1 MASRQFILTLSL
13 ILIITVCIVICAV
26 LFVNIAHE
34 NDNNSSVKYSSGN
47 VDIIEVQ
54 GPTHYVYMDSEPSQ
68 DQSDDDEKAVLL
80 SENKV
85 GVSNK
90 ELPDDLFLEEPA
102 DVPDASDIT
111 ITVDE

>member
-54 GPTHYVYMDSEPSQ
+54 GPAHFVYMDSEPPQ
-68 DQSDDDEKAVLL
+68 DQSDDEKAVLL
-80 SENKV
+80 SENKFD
-85 GVSNK
+85 VSNK
-90 ELPDDLFLEEPA
+90 ELSDNLFLEEPA
-102 DVPDASDIT
+102 DVPDASDIIINT
-111 ITVDE
+111 DE

>member
-1 MASRQFILTLSL
+1 MTSRQFILTLSL

-54 GPTHYVYMDSEPSQ
+54 GPTHYVYMESEPSQ
-68 DQSDDDEKAVLL
+68 DQSDDEKAVLL

-85 GVSNK
+85 EVSNK
-90 ELPDDLFLEEPA
+90 EIPDDLFLEEPA

>member
-34 NDNNSSVKYSSGN
+34 NNNNKAVNYSSGN

-54 GPTHYVYMDSEPSQ
+54 GPTHYVYMESEPSP
-68 DQSDDDEKAVLL
+68 DDEKAVLL

-85 GVSNK
+85 EVSNK

-102 DVPDASDIT
+102 DVPDASDIIINT
-111 ITVDE
+111 EE

>member
-54 GPTHYVYMDSEPSQ
+54 GPTHYVYMESEPSQ
-68 DQSDDDEKAVLL
+68 NQSDDEIAVLL

-85 GVSNK
+85 EVSNK

>member
-34 NDNNSSVKYSSGN
+34 DDNNSSVKYSSGN

-54 GPTHYVYMDSEPSQ
+54 GPTHYVYMDGEPSQ
-68 DQSDDDEKAVLL
+68 DQADDEKAVLL

-90 ELPDDLFLEEPA
+90 ELPDDMFLEEPV

>member
-54 GPTHYVYMDSEPSQ
+54 GPTHYVYMDSELSQ
-68 DQSDDDEKAVLL
+68 DQSDDEKAVLL

-85 GVSNK
+85 EVSNK

>member
-34 NDNNSSVKYSSGN
+34 DDNNNAVNYSSGN
-47 VDIIEVQ
+47 VDIIEVP
-54 GPTHYVYMDSEPSQ
+54 GPTHYVYMESESSQ
-68 DQSDDDEKAVLL
+68 DQSDDEKAVLL

-85 GVSNK
+85 EVSNK

-102 DVPDASDIT
+102 EVPDASDIT

>member
-54 GPTHYVYMDSEPSQ
+54 GPTHYVYMESEPSQ
-68 DQSDDDEKAVLL
+68 NQSDDEKAVLL
-80 SENKV
+80 SENKFD
-85 GVSNK
+85 VSNK

>member
-26 LFVNIAHE
+26 LFVNIAL
-34 NDNNSSVKYSSGN
+34 
-47 VDIIEVQ
+47 DIIEVQ
-54 GPTHYVYMDSEPSQ
+54 GPTHYVYMESEPSQ
-68 DQSDDDEKAVLL
+68 DQSDDEKAVLL

-85 GVSNK
+85 EVSNK

>member
-34 NDNNSSVKYSSGN
+34 DDNNKAVNYSSGN
-47 VDIIEVQ
+47 VDIIEVP
-54 GPTHYVYMDSEPSQ
+54 GPTHYVYMESEPSQ
-68 DQSDDDEKAVLL
+68 DQSDDEKAVLL

-85 GVSNK
+85 EVSNK
-90 ELPDDLFLEEPA
+90 ELPDDLFLEEPV

>member
-34 NDNNSSVKYSSGN
+34 NDNTVKYSSGN

-68 DQSDDDEKAVLL
+68 DQSDDEKAVLL

-85 GVSNK
+85 EVSNK

>member
-34 NDNNSSVKYSSGN
+34 DDNNNAVNYSSGN
-47 VDIIEVQ
+47 VDIIEVP
-54 GPTHYVYMDSEPSQ
+54 GPTHYVYMESEPPQ
-68 DQSDDDEKAVLL
+68 DQSDDEKAVLL

-85 GVSNK
+85 EVPNK

>member
-1 MASRQFILTLSL
+1 MKM
-13 ILIITVCIVICAV
+13 ITIV
-26 LFVNIAHE
+26 
-34 NDNNSSVKYSSGN
+34 SVKYSSGN

-54 GPTHYVYMDSEPSQ
+54 GPTHYVYMESEPSQ
-68 DQSDDDEKAVLL
+68 NQSDDEIAVLL

-85 GVSNK
+85 EVSNK

-111 ITVDE
+111 KHAI

>member
-54 GPTHYVYMDSEPSQ
+54 GPTHYVYMESEPSE
-68 DQSDDDEKAVLL
+68 DQSDDEKAVLL

-85 GVSNK
+85 EVSNK
-90 ELPDDLFLEEPA
+90 ELPDDLFLEESA

>member
-54 GPTHYVYMDSEPSQ
+54 GPTHYVYMESEPSQ
-68 DQSDDDEKAVLL
+68 DQSDDEKAVLL

-85 GVSNK
+85 EVSNK

-102 DVPDASDIT
+102 EVPDSSDIT

>member
-34 NDNNSSVKYSSGN
+34 DDNNSSVKYSSGN

-54 GPTHYVYMDSEPSQ
+54 GPTHYVYMDSELSQ
-68 DQSDDDEKAVLL
+68 DQSDDEKAVLL

-85 GVSNK
+85 EVSNK

>member
-34 NDNNSSVKYSSGN
+34 NNNNKSVNYSSGN
-47 VDIIEVQ
+47 VDIIKVQ
-54 GPTHYVYMDSEPSQ
+54 GPTHYVYMESEPSQ
-68 DQSDDDEKAVLL
+68 DQSDDEKAVLL

-85 GVSNK
+85 EVSNK

>member
-34 NDNNSSVKYSSGN
+34 DDNNSSVKYSSGN

-54 GPTHYVYMDSEPSQ
+54 GPTHYVYMGSELSQ
-68 DQSDDDEKAVLL
+68 DQSDDEKAVLL

-85 GVSNK
+85 EVSNK

-111 ITVDE
+111 ITVDG

>member
-1 MASRQFILTLSL
+1 MTSRQFILTLSL

-34 NDNNSSVKYSSGN
+34 DDNNSSVKYSSGN

-54 GPTHYVYMDSEPSQ
+54 GPTHYVYMGSELSQ
-68 DQSDDDEKAVLL
+68 DQSDDEKAVLL

-85 GVSNK
+85 EVSNK

>member
-1 MASRQFILTLSL
+1 MTSRQFILTLSL

-34 NDNNSSVKYSSGN
+34 DDNNSSVKYSSGN

-54 GPTHYVYMDSEPSQ
+54 GPTHYVYMGSELSQ
-68 DQSDDDEKAVLL
+68 DQSDDEKAVLL

-85 GVSNK
+85 EVSNK
-90 ELPDDLFLEEPA
+90 EIPDDLFLEEPA

>member
-54 GPTHYVYMDSEPSQ
+54 GPTHYVYMNSEPSQ
-68 DQSDDDEKAVLL
+68 NQSDDEKAVLL
-80 SENKV
+80 SESKFD
-85 GVSNK
+85 VSNK
-90 ELPDDLFLEEPA
+90 ELSDNLFLEEPA
-102 DVPDASDIT
+102 DVPDASDIIINT
-111 ITVDE
+111 EE

>member
-34 NDNNSSVKYSSGN
+34 DDNNSSVKYSSGN

-68 DQSDDDEKAVLL
+68 DQSDDEKAVLL

-90 ELPDDLFLEEPA
+90 ELPDDMFLEEPA

>member
-34 NDNNSSVKYSSGN
+34 DDNNSSVKYSSGN

-54 GPTHYVYMDSEPSQ
+54 GPTHYVYMGSELSQ
-68 DQSDDDEKAVLL
+68 DQSDDEKAVLL

-85 GVSNK
+85 EVSNK

>member
-54 GPTHYVYMDSEPSQ
+54 GPTHYVYMDSELSQ
-68 DQSDDDEKAVLL
+68 DQSDDEKAVLL
-80 SENKV
+80 SENKIE
-85 GVSNK
+85 VSNK